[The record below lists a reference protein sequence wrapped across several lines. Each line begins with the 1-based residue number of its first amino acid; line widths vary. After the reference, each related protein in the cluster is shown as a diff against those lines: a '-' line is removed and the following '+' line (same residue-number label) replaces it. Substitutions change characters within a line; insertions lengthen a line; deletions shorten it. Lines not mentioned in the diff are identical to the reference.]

1 MAEQEGATGGGTGFF
16 AHLDE
21 LVASAELVVDRPKGS
36 RHPRVPEAI
45 YPVRYGYLEGTT
57 GGDGDGVDVFV
68 GDASDAGVVGVFLTA
83 DLLKRDVE
91 VKILLDCSPQEIEQV
106 HHLLN
111 DVLEI
116 GGLLVPRR

>member
-21 LVASAELVVDRPKGS
+21 LVASVELVVDRPKGS
-36 RHPRVPEAI
+36 RHPRVPEAV
-45 YPVRYGYLEGTT
+45 YPVHYGYLEGTT
-57 GGDGDGVDVFV
+57 GGDGDGADVFV
-68 GDASDAGVVGVFLTA
+68 GDASDMRRGRRFPDRRPAQAGRRGEDPA
-83 DLLKRDVE
+83 GLL
-91 VKILLDCSPQEIEQV
+91 PQEIEQV